1 MKIKFLRNT
10 QLDSINHKEGDVS
23 EVEDKRGKVLC
34 ECGICEEVKMAKPK
48 KDGKK

>member
-1 MKIKFLRNT
+1 MKIKFLRDT
-10 QLDSINHKEGDVS
+10 QLDNINHKEGDVA
-23 EVEDKRGKVLC
+23 EVDAKRGKVLC